1 MPTSLRVRL
10 STLGMVGLNIFV
22 VWTPALQSQSPEL
35 QKEEGY
41 AITHSTTVEVCSSCH
56 SVDDQ
61 DRMTRISYLR
71 KTPEGW
77 QTSVRR
83 MAALHNVNVSPE
95 EARDIVRYLSNEQGL
110 APEELRPGLFEV
122 ERRLIDHDYEGD
134 SEVEFTCIQ
143 CHSMGRVITQRRT
156 REEWALLMATHRA
169 LYPLVDGQAFRRTR
183 APIGRR
189 TPAEAESE
197 ANRPDQRH
205 PMDKAIDHLSSVFPL
220 NTPEWSAW
228 SANKRSPQ
236 LEGSWA
242 ISGYESG
249 KGPIYGTATI
259 TATDSDADAFTTSSQ
274 YVYAESGR
282 TVERSGQALV
292 YTGYQWRGRS
302 NPGSSNE
309 LREVMSIERNQRVMS
324 GRWFSGAYDEIGPD
338 IILKQIGAAPII
350 TGVYPRALRR
360 GETTRVTIYGGGLRD
375 TRNGAELNFGSG
387 VSIGTIEQSQTDELV
402 VQLTIGADAAVGA
415 RDLFAFEST
424 LEHAI
429 IVHDGID
436 RITVTPER
444 GMARIGG
451 AAFPKGYQIF
461 DAIAYSNGP
470 DDENG
475 TEDDLE
481 LGRVDVSWSL
491 EEYAAT
497 FGDDDINFV
506 GSIGPEDGIFTPAL
520 DGVNPD
526 RVGDRNNIGDVWV
539 LATYRTREGSELRA
553 RAHLIVTVPLYMRWE
568 PWRPIETPDQRLIG

>member
-10 STLGMVGLNIFV
+10 SMLGMVGLNIFV
-22 VWTPALQSQSPEL
+22 VWTPALQSQSQSP
-35 QKEEGY
+35 QKKEGY
-41 AITHSTTVEVCSSCH
+41 AITHNTTVEVCSSCH

-71 KTPEGW
+71 KAPEGW

-156 REEWALLMATHRA
+156 REEWALLMATHRG

-197 ANRPDQRH
+197 ADRPDQRH

-220 NTPEWSAW
+220 STPEWSAW
-228 SANKRSPQ
+228 SANKRSAQ

-242 ISGYESG
+242 ISGYEPG
-249 KGPIYGTATI
+249 KGPIYGTVTI

-274 YVYAESGR
+274 YVYAETGQ

-324 GRWFSGAYDEIGPD
+324 GRWFSGAYDEVGPD
-338 IILKQIGAAPII
+338 IMLKQIGAAPII
-350 TGVYPRALRR
+350 TGIYPRALRR

-375 TRNGAELNFGSG
+375 TRDGAELNFGPG
-387 VSIGTIEQSQTDELV
+387 VSIGTIEKSQADEVV
-402 VQLTIGADAAVGA
+402 VQLTIDDNAVLGA

-424 LEHAI
+424 LENAI
-429 IVHDGID
+429 IVHDGVD
-436 RITVTPER
+436 RIIVTPEA
-444 GMARIGG
+444 GMARVGG
-451 AAFPKGYQIF
+451 ANFPKGYQTF
-461 DAIAYSNGP
+461 EAIGYNNGP
-470 DDENG
+470 DDQNG
-475 TEDDLE
+475 TEDDLK

-491 EEYAAT
+491 EEYTAT
-497 FGDDDINFV
+497 FSDDDIDFV
-506 GSIGPEDGIFTPAL
+506 GSISAKGIFTPAL

-526 RVGDRNNIGDVWV
+526 RTGDRNNIGDVWV
-539 LATYRTREGSELRA
+539 LATYLTPNGKELRA
-553 RAHLIVTVPLYMRWE
+553 RAHLLVTVPLYMRFE
-568 PWRPIETPDQRLIG
+568 PWRPVGPVNRRLIG